1 MSLRFETAKEE
12 VEDVVARVVNSK
24 VYPGQYSA
32 QPDHDGREEGQ
43 GLVGRR
49 HGQLVELV
57 R

>member
-24 VYPGQYSA
+24 VYPSQYSA